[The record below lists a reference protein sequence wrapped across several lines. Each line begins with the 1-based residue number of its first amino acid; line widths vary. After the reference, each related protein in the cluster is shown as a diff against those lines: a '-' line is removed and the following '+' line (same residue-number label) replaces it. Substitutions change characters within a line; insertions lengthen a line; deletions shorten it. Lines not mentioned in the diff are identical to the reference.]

1 MAVGLTPGVALATV
15 AGREGGIGA
24 RRAEAAVT
32 RGVTL
37 ATIVAGRDGGTGGM
51 RVRAAARDLGV
62 GWPRKNVLASAEKV
76 GAFTPGASGDGN
88 APPASGEP
96 IAARCPFARRQYST
110 ESGVMVSFPHPARYF
125 ISARQTSP

>member
-1 MAVGLTPGVALATV
+1 MAVGLTPGVTLATV
-15 AGREGGIGA
+15 TGREGGIGA

-37 ATIVAGRDGGTGGM
+37 ATTFAGRDGGTGAI
-51 RVRAAARDLGV
+51 REKAAAKDLGV
-62 GWPRKNVLASAEKV
+62 GWPRNVFASAEKV

-88 APPASGEP
+88 APPANGEP